1 MRTFIWILPLL
12 LTVLLNAQE
21 VNPDVSAIEAA
32 PVTVEE
38 LQAAELESVSVAV
51 EMINQSWFTDRTG
64 TAVIHFDD
72 LVVTP
77 ESLPS
82 GVKGLSFI
90 DIEIR
95 EASDSK
101 SEKST
106 VIIRFILRDTGI
118 VTFPSLEF
126 FSETKHYRTIPE
138 QLAVGS
144 VVRTEA
150 MSLTRSPAKRQV

>member
-12 LTVLLNAQE
+12 LSVFLNAQK
-21 VNPDVSAIEAA
+21 VDPDVSAVEAP

-38 LQAAELESVSVAV
+38 VQAAELESVSVAV

-95 EASDSK
+95 
-101 SEKST
+101 
-106 VIIRFILRDTGI
+106 G
-118 VTFPSLEF
+118 
-126 FSETKHYRTIPE
+126 
-138 QLAVGS
+138 VGF
-144 VVRTEA
+144 
-150 MSLTRSPAKRQV
+150 